1 MKLIDKHLTNNSF
14 DKSLTANNID
24 IPINDTNYI
33 TNEVKDINEDL
44 NSIGTSKLNSNSISD
59 STNKPKQLF
68 QVGIVLFKIHDLRI
82 RDHEA
87 IMEAN
92 INCQQVL
99 YLFVT
104 EDY

>member
-1 MKLIDKHLTNNSF
+1 
-14 DKSLTANNID
+14 
-24 IPINDTNYI
+24 
-33 TNEVKDINEDL
+33 
-44 NSIGTSKLNSNSISD
+44 
-59 STNKPKQLF
+59 
-68 QVGIVLFKIHDLRI
+68 VGIVLFKIHDLRI